1 MSASDSV
8 LAFLAQARARD
19 DTIPLVTGRTR
30 FDRLIFIGQAC
41 APLCVDILKAAYSE
55 AKKGRDVARFK
66 AVVDFIRAAA
76 PDEPEA
82 RGDDA
87 WIVKTEAVNKAE
99 TTRLETELKGYKN
112 NLIKESIRMG
122 NEDLGK
128 HLESIGK
135 LEEAWD
141 AYMRMRQ
148 DVGTTKNVIECG
160 RHLADVAMQRR
171 DWTVVLSTVGK
182 LASVQTSDDDNKPIH
197 AYARVVAGIAHLCT
211 EQYADAANSFLQV
224 DSLIPPAAYAHVASP
239 NDIAI
244 YGGLTALATME
255 RQDLQDRVLH
265 NQAFRTFLELE
276 PNVRKA
282 ISLFINGRYSNCLSI
297 LQSSRSDHLLD
308 IYLHTQVTALF
319 SKIRSKCIMQYFMP
333 FSCVTIESLDAA
345 FGQPGQSIESEL
357 VDMVRNGLL
366 KARIDAK
373 EKLLVA
379 VCPDP
384 RAVMQTEV
392 LEVCRRYTFEAT
404 ERLRRINI
412 VAAGLEFSGMDNLQA
427 TAHGSSSLTV
437 EEPW

>member
-19 DTIPLVTGRTR
+19 ATIPLVTGRTR

-41 APLCVDILKAAYSE
+41 APLCVDTLKTAFSE

-66 AVVDFIRAAA
+66 EVVEFIRVAA

-82 RGDDA
+82 SGDDA
-87 WIVKTEAVNKAE
+87 WIAKTEAVNKAE
-99 TTRLETELKGYKN
+99 TARLESELKGYKN

-148 DVGTTKNVIECG
+148 DVSTTKNVIECG
-160 RHLADVAMQRR
+160 RHLADVALQRR
-171 DWTVVLSTVGK
+171 DWTIVLSTVGK
-182 LASVQTSDDDNKPIH
+182 LPSVQTSDDEKSTQ
-197 AYARVVAGIAHLCT
+197 AYARVAAGIAHLCT
-211 EQYADAANSFLQV
+211 EQYADAANSFLQI
-224 DSLIPPAAYAHVASP
+224 DSLTPPTAYAHIASP

-265 NQAFRTFLELE
+265 NQAFRTFLEQE

-297 LQSSRSDHLLD
+297 LQSSRSDYLLD
-308 IYLHTQVTALF
+308 IYLHTQINALY
-319 SKIRSKCIMQYFMP
+319 SKIRSKCIVQYFLP

-345 FGQPGQSIESEL
+345 FGQPGQPIEPEL

-379 VCPDP
+379 VCPDA
-384 RAVMQTEV
+384 RAEMQMEV
-392 LEVCRRYTFEAT
+392 LEVSRRYKQEAT

-412 VAAGLEFSGMDNLQA
+412 VAAGLEFSGMDNLHA
-427 TAHGSSSLTV
+427 KVHGSSSLTA